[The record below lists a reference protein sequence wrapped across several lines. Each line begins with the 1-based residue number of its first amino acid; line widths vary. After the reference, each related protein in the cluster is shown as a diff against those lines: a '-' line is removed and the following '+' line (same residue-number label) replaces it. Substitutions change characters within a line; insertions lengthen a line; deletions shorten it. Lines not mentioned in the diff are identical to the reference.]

1 MFIEENQRWVHIYKN
16 KFEISDFCT
25 KIIFTFVIFNEVKNE
40 ISGGILLMETIK
52 DRLAHI
58 LRAKNL
64 SASQFAELMEIQPSN
79 VSHLLNG
86 RNNPSLDFLIKLKE
100 LFPEY
105 SFDWIIMG
113 KKPITINEPTPLPS
127 DENQIKFEENVED
140 EESKEVIQEID
151 PMEIDENTNFVRRNG
166 KIEKM
171 ILVYADKTFEIL
183 EKR

>member
-1 MFIEENQRWVHIYKN
+1 MFIEENQRWAYIYKN

-113 KKPITINEPTPLPS
+113 KKPITINEPTPLSS